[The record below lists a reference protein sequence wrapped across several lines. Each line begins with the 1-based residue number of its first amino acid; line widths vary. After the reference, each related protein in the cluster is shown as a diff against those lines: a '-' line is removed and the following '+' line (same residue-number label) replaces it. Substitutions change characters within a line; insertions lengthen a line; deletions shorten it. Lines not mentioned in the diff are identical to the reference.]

1 MCLPEMEARLRSG
14 SDEGVAVLCLSITA
28 LALEDQRTLLIFSQD
43 P

>member
-1 MCLPEMEARLRSG
+1 MPPWDGSQTRSG
-14 SDEGVAVLCLSITA
+14 SDEGVAVLCVSITA